1 MFVYFGLIYV
11 KIDERSELGLLLIK
25 ETMTG
30 GSLGIR
36 SGSYG
41 SLDKQLQN
49 TVLLPIQ
56 VPLATRSK
64 PSKVFKEKETL
75 VHWICKLAGRKKVGM
90 LLLSVISAAVF
101 VWVVYVGKGWFISP
115 PLFLFIIGLLLV
127 NFKNQALIV

>member
-1 MFVYFGLIYV
+1 
-11 KIDERSELGLLLIK
+11 
-25 ETMTG
+25 MTG

-49 TVLLPIQ
+49 SVLLPIQ

-64 PSKVFKEKETL
+64 PSKVLKEKETL

-101 VWVVYVGKGWFISP
+101 VWVVYVGKGWFLFSP
-115 PLFLFIIGLLLV
+115 FVSLHYWIVLV
-127 NFKNQALIV
+127 NFRNQALIV